1 MREICVVLHLYICH
15 LHLPRTSGV
24 DPQVGDT
31 LCRLE
36 VLSLFLSIS
45 SQDMGS
51 DDGKQA
57 CHDRFC
63 VHHCRSVLGWDI
75 CDCR

>member
-1 MREICVVLHLYICH
+1 MREIRVVLHLYICH
-15 LHLPRTSGV
+15 LHLPRASGV
-24 DPQVGDT
+24 DPQVGDA

-36 VLSLFLSIS
+36 VLSSFLSML

-57 CHDRFC
+57 CHGRFW
-63 VHHCRSVLGWDI
+63 VHHCRSVLGWDS
-75 CDCR
+75 CDYR